1 MAHPNVLHRYATING
16 TQHTVSIIKTKT
28 GWIAVII
35 RPGKPPVRLVGDT
48 WVTGVVGDTFGDM
61 FETWQEAEQAA
72 VFMETKL

>member
-1 MAHPNVLHRYATING
+1 MTHPNVLHRYTTING

-28 GWIAVII
+28 GWIAAII
-35 RPGKPPVRLVGDT
+35 QPNEPPVRLVGDT
-48 WVTGVVGDTFGDM
+48 WVTGVLGDM